1 MTPTRR
7 PSSECGSPGTGTTM
21 ELTTMRLG
29 ATRAAYSAP
38 TPATQAHPASPRN
51 FLRVMR
57 GENGSASMS

>member
-1 MTPTRR
+1 
-7 PSSECGSPGTGTTM
+7 M